1 MTREEVLQ
9 FTGLKKR
16 FCKDCNLPINL
27 FDEPYFTQRLKALD
41 VQFDCV
47 KKFDTFCA
55 DLEKYDT
62 EQEYFEYYNTVKD
75 SVINMIK
82 DNTEYMK
89 FLNDDFADVR
99 VVTKNITLGN
109 KNLYIEGNQDKTFI
123 SIDMKKANFS
133 ALRHYSPAIFKN
145 VETWEQ
151 YIGFFTPSEHIRNS
165 KYIRQVIL
173 GACNPK
179 RQITFEKYLMSKLTL
194 NVLSKIDI
202 KDKIVFFSNDEIII
216 DITDMTSQE
225 IDNIKQ
231 IFNEF
236 AVVPIRIEDFI
247 LKGVYKKDLVF
258 PQFNAN
264 DENIA
269 YIKEVTD
276 GTISIK
282 KYQSLYLPM
291 IIKTIKKGNI
301 IDYDLIFDYNDNLC
315 KLIETPD
322 IYIKE

>member
-1 MTREEVLQ
+1 MTREKVLQ

-47 KKFDTFCA
+47 KKFNTFCA

-75 SVINMIK
+75 SIINMIK

-179 RQITFEKYLMSKLTL
+179 RQITYERYLMTMLYL
-194 NVLSKIDI
+194 HI
-202 KDKIVFFSNDEIII
+202 KNELDGKVSFYSLGNDEIII
-216 DITDMTSQE
+216 SVAGTSVSAKEIKAAIATCPQKIGELVRFEMFDLQKVGDYGWMKVIYDEPERVEFKTINADIYH
-225 IDNIKQ
+225 Q
-231 IFNEF
+231 IVKHYWNM
-236 AVVPIRIEDFI
+236 PITED
-247 LKGVYKKDLVF
+247 DLVF
-258 PQFNAN
+258 R
-264 DENIA
+264 
-269 YIKEVTD
+269 
-276 GTISIK
+276 
-282 KYQSLYLPM
+282 
-291 IIKTIKKGNI
+291 
-301 IDYDLIFDYNDNLC
+301 YNGVLARFLEGVKNPW
-315 KLIETPD
+315 T
-322 IYIKE
+322 

>member
-145 VETWEQ
+145 VETWER

-179 RQITFEKYLMSKLTL
+179 RQITYERYLMTMLYL
-194 NVLSKIDI
+194 HI
-202 KDKIVFFSNDEIII
+202 KNELDGKVSFYSLGNDEIII
-216 DITDMTSQE
+216 SVAGTSVSAKEIKAAIATCPQKIGELVRFEMFDLQKVGDYGWMKVIYDEPERVEFKTINADIYH
-225 IDNIKQ
+225 Q
-231 IFNEF
+231 IVKHYWNM
-236 AVVPIRIEDFI
+236 PITED
-247 LKGVYKKDLVF
+247 DLVF
-258 PQFNAN
+258 R
-264 DENIA
+264 
-269 YIKEVTD
+269 
-276 GTISIK
+276 
-282 KYQSLYLPM
+282 
-291 IIKTIKKGNI
+291 
-301 IDYDLIFDYNDNLC
+301 YNGVLARFLEGVKNPW
-315 KLIETPD
+315 I
-322 IYIKE
+322 

>member
-179 RQITFEKYLMSKLTL
+179 RQITYERYLMTMLYL
-194 NVLSKIDI
+194 HI
-202 KDKIVFFSNDEIII
+202 KSELDGKVSFYSLGNDEIII
-216 DITDMTSQE
+216 SVAGTSVSAKEIKTAIATCPQKIGELVRFEMFDLQKVGDYGWMKVIYDEPERVEFKTINADIYH
-225 IDNIKQ
+225 Q
-231 IFNEF
+231 IVKHYWNM
-236 AVVPIRIEDFI
+236 PITED
-247 LKGVYKKDLVF
+247 DLVF
-258 PQFNAN
+258 R
-264 DENIA
+264 
-269 YIKEVTD
+269 
-276 GTISIK
+276 
-282 KYQSLYLPM
+282 
-291 IIKTIKKGNI
+291 
-301 IDYDLIFDYNDNLC
+301 YNGVLARFLEGVKNPW
-315 KLIETPD
+315 K
-322 IYIKE
+322 

>member
-75 SVINMIK
+75 GVINMIK
-82 DNTEYMK
+82 DNTEYMN

-179 RQITFEKYLMSKLTL
+179 RQITYERYLMTMLYL
-194 NVLSKIDI
+194 HI
-202 KDKIVFFSNDEIII
+202 KNELDGKVSFYSLGNDEIII
-216 DITDMTSQE
+216 SVTGTSVSAKEIKATIATCPQKIGELVRFEMFDLQKVGDYGWMKVIYDEPERVEFKTINADIYH
-225 IDNIKQ
+225 Q
-231 IFNEF
+231 IVKHYWNM
-236 AVVPIRIEDFI
+236 PITED
-247 LKGVYKKDLVF
+247 DLVF
-258 PQFNAN
+258 R
-264 DENIA
+264 
-269 YIKEVTD
+269 
-276 GTISIK
+276 
-282 KYQSLYLPM
+282 
-291 IIKTIKKGNI
+291 
-301 IDYDLIFDYNDNLC
+301 YNGVLARFLEGVKNPW
-315 KLIETPD
+315 K
-322 IYIKE
+322 

>member
-82 DNTEYMK
+82 DNAEYMK

-179 RQITFEKYLMSKLTL
+179 RQITYERYLMTMLYL
-194 NVLSKIDI
+194 HI
-202 KDKIVFFSNDEIII
+202 KSELDGKVSFYSLGNDEIII
-216 DITDMTSQE
+216 SVAGTSVSAKEIKAAIATCPQKIGELVRFEMFDLQKVGDYGWMKVIYDEPERVEFKTINADIYH
-225 IDNIKQ
+225 Q
-231 IFNEF
+231 IVKHYWNM
-236 AVVPIRIEDFI
+236 PITED
-247 LKGVYKKDLVF
+247 DLVF
-258 PQFNAN
+258 R
-264 DENIA
+264 
-269 YIKEVTD
+269 
-276 GTISIK
+276 
-282 KYQSLYLPM
+282 
-291 IIKTIKKGNI
+291 
-301 IDYDLIFDYNDNLC
+301 YNGVLARFLEGVKNPW
-315 KLIETPD
+315 T
-322 IYIKE
+322 

>member
-179 RQITFEKYLMSKLTL
+179 RQITYERYLMTMLYL
-194 NVLSKIDI
+194 HI
-202 KDKIVFFSNDEIII
+202 KSELDGKVSFYSLGNDEIII
-216 DITDMTSQE
+216 SVAGTSVSAKEIKTAIATCPQKIGELVRFEMFDLQKVGDYGWMKVIYDEPERVEFKTINADIYH
-225 IDNIKQ
+225 Q
-231 IFNEF
+231 IVKHYWNM
-236 AVVPIRIEDFI
+236 PITED
-247 LKGVYKKDLVF
+247 DLVF
-258 PQFNAN
+258 R
-264 DENIA
+264 
-269 YIKEVTD
+269 
-276 GTISIK
+276 
-282 KYQSLYLPM
+282 
-291 IIKTIKKGNI
+291 
-301 IDYDLIFDYNDNLC
+301 YNGVLARFLEGVKNPW
-315 KLIETPD
+315 I
-322 IYIKE
+322 

>member
-179 RQITFEKYLMSKLTL
+179 RQITYERYLMTMLYL
-194 NVLSKIDI
+194 HI
-202 KDKIVFFSNDEIII
+202 KSELDGKVSFYSLGNDEIII
-216 DITDMTSQE
+216 SVAGTSVSAKEIKAAIATCPQKIGELVRFEMFDLQKVGDYGWMKVIYDEPERVEFKTINADIYH
-225 IDNIKQ
+225 Q
-231 IFNEF
+231 IVKHYWNM
-236 AVVPIRIEDFI
+236 PITED
-247 LKGVYKKDLVF
+247 DLVF
-258 PQFNAN
+258 R
-264 DENIA
+264 
-269 YIKEVTD
+269 
-276 GTISIK
+276 
-282 KYQSLYLPM
+282 
-291 IIKTIKKGNI
+291 
-301 IDYDLIFDYNDNLC
+301 YNGVLARFLEGVKNPW
-315 KLIETPD
+315 T
-322 IYIKE
+322 

>member
-27 FDEPYFTQRLKALD
+27 FDEPYFTQRLKVLD

-151 YIGFFTPSEHIRNS
+151 YIGFFTPSEHIKNS

-179 RQITFEKYLMSKLTL
+179 RQITYERYLMTMLYL
-194 NVLSKIDI
+194 HI
-202 KDKIVFFSNDEIII
+202 KSELDGKVSFYSLGNDEIII
-216 DITDMTSQE
+216 SVAGTSVSAKEIKAAIATCPQKIGELVRFEMFDLQKVGDYGWMKVIYDEPERVEFKTINADIYH
-225 IDNIKQ
+225 Q
-231 IFNEF
+231 IVKHYWNM
-236 AVVPIRIEDFI
+236 PITED
-247 LKGVYKKDLVF
+247 DLVF
-258 PQFNAN
+258 R
-264 DENIA
+264 
-269 YIKEVTD
+269 
-276 GTISIK
+276 
-282 KYQSLYLPM
+282 
-291 IIKTIKKGNI
+291 
-301 IDYDLIFDYNDNLC
+301 YNGVLARFLEGVKNPW
-315 KLIETPD
+315 T
-322 IYIKE
+322 

>member
-179 RQITFEKYLMSKLTL
+179 RQITYERYLMTMLYL
-194 NVLSKIDI
+194 HI
-202 KDKIVFFSNDEIII
+202 KNELDGKVSFYSLGNDEIII
-216 DITDMTSQE
+216 SVAGTSVSAKEIKSAIATCPQKIGELVRFEMFDLQKVGDYGWMKVIYDEPERVEFKTINADIYH
-225 IDNIKQ
+225 Q
-231 IFNEF
+231 IVKHYWNM
-236 AVVPIRIEDFI
+236 PITED
-247 LKGVYKKDLVF
+247 DLVF
-258 PQFNAN
+258 R
-264 DENIA
+264 
-269 YIKEVTD
+269 
-276 GTISIK
+276 
-282 KYQSLYLPM
+282 
-291 IIKTIKKGNI
+291 
-301 IDYDLIFDYNDNLC
+301 YNGVLARFLEGVKNPW
-315 KLIETPD
+315 T
-322 IYIKE
+322 

>member
-179 RQITFEKYLMSKLTL
+179 RQITYERYLMTMLYL
-194 NVLSKIDI
+194 HI
-202 KDKIVFFSNDEIII
+202 KSELDGKVSFYNLGNDEIII
-216 DITDMTSQE
+216 SVAGTSVSAKEIKTAIATCPQKIGELVRFEMFDLQKVGDYGWMKVIYDEPERVEFKTINADIYH
-225 IDNIKQ
+225 Q
-231 IFNEF
+231 IVKHYWNM
-236 AVVPIRIEDFI
+236 PITED
-247 LKGVYKKDLVF
+247 DLVF
-258 PQFNAN
+258 R
-264 DENIA
+264 
-269 YIKEVTD
+269 
-276 GTISIK
+276 
-282 KYQSLYLPM
+282 
-291 IIKTIKKGNI
+291 
-301 IDYDLIFDYNDNLC
+301 YNGVLARFLEGVKNPW
-315 KLIETPD
+315 T
-322 IYIKE
+322 

>member
-179 RQITFEKYLMSKLTL
+179 RQITYERYLMTMLYL
-194 NVLSKIDI
+194 HI
-202 KDKIVFFSNDEIII
+202 KNELDGKVSFYSLGNDEIII
-216 DITDMTSQE
+216 SVAGTSVSAKEIKAAIATCPQKIGELVRFEMFDLQKVGDYGWMKVIYDEPARVEFKTINADIYH
-225 IDNIKQ
+225 Q
-231 IFNEF
+231 IVKHYWNM
-236 AVVPIRIEDFI
+236 PITED
-247 LKGVYKKDLVF
+247 DLVF
-258 PQFNAN
+258 R
-264 DENIA
+264 
-269 YIKEVTD
+269 
-276 GTISIK
+276 
-282 KYQSLYLPM
+282 
-291 IIKTIKKGNI
+291 
-301 IDYDLIFDYNDNLC
+301 YNGVLARFLEGVKNPW
-315 KLIETPD
+315 T
-322 IYIKE
+322 

>member
-179 RQITFEKYLMSKLTL
+179 RQITYERYLMTMLYL
-194 NVLSKIDI
+194 HI
-202 KDKIVFFSNDEIII
+202 KSELDGKVSFYSLGNDEIII
-216 DITDMTSQE
+216 SVAGTSVSAKEIKAAIATCPQKIGELVRFEMFDLQKVSDYGWMKVIYDEPERVEFKTINADIYH
-225 IDNIKQ
+225 Q
-231 IFNEF
+231 IVKHYWNM
-236 AVVPIRIEDFI
+236 PITED
-247 LKGVYKKDLVF
+247 DLVF
-258 PQFNAN
+258 R
-264 DENIA
+264 
-269 YIKEVTD
+269 
-276 GTISIK
+276 
-282 KYQSLYLPM
+282 
-291 IIKTIKKGNI
+291 
-301 IDYDLIFDYNDNLC
+301 YNGVLARFLEGVKNPW
-315 KLIETPD
+315 T
-322 IYIKE
+322 

>member
-27 FDEPYFTQRLKALD
+27 FDEPYFMQRLEALD

-47 KKFDTFCA
+47 KKFNAFCA

-82 DNTEYMK
+82 DNAEYMK

-99 VVTKNITLGN
+99 VVTKNVTLGN

-145 VETWEQ
+145 VDTWEQ

-179 RQITFEKYLMSKLTL
+179 RQITYERYLMTMLYL
-194 NVLSKIDI
+194 HI
-202 KDKIVFFSNDEIII
+202 KNELDGKVSFYSLGNDEIII
-216 DITDMTSQE
+216 SVAGTSVSAKEIKATIATCPQKIGELVRFEMFDLQKVGDYGWMKVIYDEPERVEFKTINADIYH
-225 IDNIKQ
+225 Q
-231 IFNEF
+231 IVKHYWNM
-236 AVVPIRIEDFI
+236 PITED
-247 LKGVYKKDLVF
+247 DLVF
-258 PQFNAN
+258 R
-264 DENIA
+264 
-269 YIKEVTD
+269 
-276 GTISIK
+276 
-282 KYQSLYLPM
+282 
-291 IIKTIKKGNI
+291 
-301 IDYDLIFDYNDNLC
+301 YNGVLARFLEGVKNPW
-315 KLIETPD
+315 T
-322 IYIKE
+322 

>member
-1 MTREEVLQ
+1 
-9 FTGLKKR
+9 
-16 FCKDCNLPINL
+16 
-27 FDEPYFTQRLKALD
+27 
-41 VQFDCV
+41 
-47 KKFDTFCA
+47 
-55 DLEKYDT
+55 
-62 EQEYFEYYNTVKD
+62 
-75 SVINMIK
+75 
-82 DNTEYMK
+82 
-89 FLNDDFADVR
+89 
-99 VVTKNITLGN
+99 
-109 KNLYIEGNQDKTFI
+109 
-123 SIDMKKANFS
+123 
-133 ALRHYSPAIFKN
+133 
-145 VETWEQ
+145 
-151 YIGFFTPSEHIRNS
+151 
-165 KYIRQVIL
+165 
-173 GACNPK
+173 
-179 RQITFEKYLMSKLTL
+179 MSKLTL

>member
-145 VETWEQ
+145 VGTWEQ

-179 RQITFEKYLMSKLTL
+179 RQITYERYLMTMLYL
-194 NVLSKIDI
+194 HI
-202 KDKIVFFSNDEIII
+202 KSEFDGKVSFYSLGNDEIII
-216 DITDMTSQE
+216 SVAGTSVSAKEIKTAIATCPQKIGELVRFEMFDLQKVGDYGWMKVIYDEPERVEFKTINADIYHQ
-225 IDNIKQ
+225 IVKHYWNI
-231 IFNEF
+231 
-236 AVVPIRIEDFI
+236 PITED
-247 LKGVYKKDLVF
+247 DLVF
-258 PQFNAN
+258 R
-264 DENIA
+264 
-269 YIKEVTD
+269 
-276 GTISIK
+276 
-282 KYQSLYLPM
+282 
-291 IIKTIKKGNI
+291 
-301 IDYDLIFDYNDNLC
+301 YNGVLARFLVGVKNPW
-315 KLIETPD
+315 T
-322 IYIKE
+322 

>member
-1 MTREEVLQ
+1 MTREEALQ

-179 RQITFEKYLMSKLTL
+179 RQITYERYLMTMLYL
-194 NVLSKIDI
+194 HI
-202 KDKIVFFSNDEIII
+202 KNELDGKVSFYSLGNDEIII
-216 DITDMTSQE
+216 SVAGTNVSAKEIKAAIATCPQKIGELVRFEIFDLQKVGDYGWMKVIYDEPERVEFKTINADIYH
-225 IDNIKQ
+225 Q
-231 IFNEF
+231 IVKHYWNM
-236 AVVPIRIEDFI
+236 PITED
-247 LKGVYKKDLVF
+247 DLVF
-258 PQFNAN
+258 R
-264 DENIA
+264 
-269 YIKEVTD
+269 
-276 GTISIK
+276 
-282 KYQSLYLPM
+282 
-291 IIKTIKKGNI
+291 
-301 IDYDLIFDYNDNLC
+301 YNGVLARFLEGVKNPW
-315 KLIETPD
+315 K
-322 IYIKE
+322 

>member
-27 FDEPYFTQRLKALD
+27 FDEPYFTQRLKALN

-179 RQITFEKYLMSKLTL
+179 RQITYERYLMTMLYL
-194 NVLSKIDI
+194 HI
-202 KDKIVFFSNDEIII
+202 KSELDGKVSFYSLGNDEIII
-216 DITDMTSQE
+216 SVAGTSVSAKEIKAAIATCPQKIGELVRFEMFDLQKVGDYGWMKVIYDEPERVEFKTINADIYH
-225 IDNIKQ
+225 Q
-231 IFNEF
+231 IVKHYWNM
-236 AVVPIRIEDFI
+236 PITED
-247 LKGVYKKDLVF
+247 DLVF
-258 PQFNAN
+258 R
-264 DENIA
+264 
-269 YIKEVTD
+269 
-276 GTISIK
+276 
-282 KYQSLYLPM
+282 
-291 IIKTIKKGNI
+291 
-301 IDYDLIFDYNDNLC
+301 YNGVLARFLEGVKNPW
-315 KLIETPD
+315 K
-322 IYIKE
+322 

>member
-151 YIGFFTPSEHIRNS
+151 YIGFFTPSEHISNS
-165 KYIRQVIL
+165 NYIRQVIL

-179 RQITFEKYLMSKLTL
+179 RQITYERYLMTMLYL
-194 NVLSKIDI
+194 HI
-202 KDKIVFFSNDEIII
+202 KNELDGKVSFYSLGNDEIII
-216 DITDMTSQE
+216 SVAGTSVSAKEIKAAIATCPQKIGELVRFEMFDLQKVGDYGWMKVIYDEPERVEFKTINADIYH
-225 IDNIKQ
+225 Q
-231 IFNEF
+231 IVKHYWNM
-236 AVVPIRIEDFI
+236 PITED
-247 LKGVYKKDLVF
+247 DLVF
-258 PQFNAN
+258 R
-264 DENIA
+264 
-269 YIKEVTD
+269 
-276 GTISIK
+276 
-282 KYQSLYLPM
+282 
-291 IIKTIKKGNI
+291 
-301 IDYDLIFDYNDNLC
+301 YNGVLARFLEGVKNPW
-315 KLIETPD
+315 T
-322 IYIKE
+322 

>member
-179 RQITFEKYLMSKLTL
+179 RQITYERYLMTMLYL
-194 NVLSKIDI
+194 HI
-202 KDKIVFFSNDEIII
+202 KNELDGKVSFYSLGNDEIII
-216 DITDMTSQE
+216 SVAGTSVSAKEIKAAIATCPQKIGELVRFEMFDLQKVGDYGWMKVIYDEPERVEFKTINADIYH
-225 IDNIKQ
+225 Q
-231 IFNEF
+231 IVKHYWNL
-236 AVVPIRIEDFI
+236 PITED
-247 LKGVYKKDLVF
+247 DLVF
-258 PQFNAN
+258 R
-264 DENIA
+264 
-269 YIKEVTD
+269 
-276 GTISIK
+276 
-282 KYQSLYLPM
+282 
-291 IIKTIKKGNI
+291 
-301 IDYDLIFDYNDNLC
+301 YNGVLARFLEGVKNPW
-315 KLIETPD
+315 K
-322 IYIKE
+322 

>member
-179 RQITFEKYLMSKLTL
+179 RQITYERYLMTMLYL
-194 NVLSKIDI
+194 HI
-202 KDKIVFFSNDEIII
+202 KNELDGKVSFYSLGNDEIII
-216 DITDMTSQE
+216 SVAGTSVSAKEIKTAIATCPQKIGELVRFEMFDLQKVGDYGWMKVIYDEPERVEFKTINADIYH
-225 IDNIKQ
+225 Q
-231 IFNEF
+231 IVKHYWNM
-236 AVVPIRIEDFI
+236 PITED
-247 LKGVYKKDLVF
+247 DLVF
-258 PQFNAN
+258 R
-264 DENIA
+264 
-269 YIKEVTD
+269 
-276 GTISIK
+276 
-282 KYQSLYLPM
+282 
-291 IIKTIKKGNI
+291 
-301 IDYDLIFDYNDNLC
+301 YNGVLARFLEGVKNPW
-315 KLIETPD
+315 T
-322 IYIKE
+322 

>member
-16 FCKDCNLPINL
+16 FRKDCNLPINL

-179 RQITFEKYLMSKLTL
+179 RQITYERYLMTMLYL
-194 NVLSKIDI
+194 HI
-202 KDKIVFFSNDEIII
+202 KSELDGKVSFYSLGNDEIII
-216 DITDMTSQE
+216 SVAGTSVSAKEIKAAIATCPQKIGELVRFEMFDLQKVGDYGWMKVIYDEPERVEFKTINADIYH
-225 IDNIKQ
+225 Q
-231 IFNEF
+231 IVKHYWNM
-236 AVVPIRIEDFI
+236 PITED
-247 LKGVYKKDLVF
+247 DLVF
-258 PQFNAN
+258 R
-264 DENIA
+264 
-269 YIKEVTD
+269 
-276 GTISIK
+276 
-282 KYQSLYLPM
+282 
-291 IIKTIKKGNI
+291 
-301 IDYDLIFDYNDNLC
+301 YNGVLARFLEGVKNPW
-315 KLIETPD
+315 K
-322 IYIKE
+322 

>member
-62 EQEYFEYYNTVKD
+62 EQEYFEYYNTVKG
-75 SVINMIK
+75 SVINIIK

-179 RQITFEKYLMSKLTL
+179 RQITYERYLMTMLYL
-194 NVLSKIDI
+194 HI
-202 KDKIVFFSNDEIII
+202 KNELDGKVSFYSLGNDEIII
-216 DITDMTSQE
+216 SVAGTSVSAKEIKAAIATCPQKIGELVRFEMFDLQKVGDYGWMKVIYDEPERVEFKTINADIYH
-225 IDNIKQ
+225 Q
-231 IFNEF
+231 IVKHYWNM
-236 AVVPIRIEDFI
+236 PITED
-247 LKGVYKKDLVF
+247 DLVF
-258 PQFNAN
+258 R
-264 DENIA
+264 
-269 YIKEVTD
+269 
-276 GTISIK
+276 
-282 KYQSLYLPM
+282 
-291 IIKTIKKGNI
+291 
-301 IDYDLIFDYNDNLC
+301 YNGVLARFLEGVKNPW
-315 KLIETPD
+315 T
-322 IYIKE
+322 

>member
-179 RQITFEKYLMSKLTL
+179 RQITYERYLMTMLYL
-194 NVLSKIDI
+194 HI
-202 KDKIVFFSNDEIII
+202 KNELDGKVSFYSLGNDEIII
-216 DITDMTSQE
+216 SVAGTSVSAKEIKAAIATCPQKIGELVRFEMFDLQKVGDYGWMKVIYDEPERVEFKTINADIYH
-225 IDNIKQ
+225 Q
-231 IFNEF
+231 IVKHYWNM
-236 AVVPIRIEDFI
+236 PITED
-247 LKGVYKKDLVF
+247 DLVF
-258 PQFNAN
+258 R
-264 DENIA
+264 
-269 YIKEVTD
+269 
-276 GTISIK
+276 
-282 KYQSLYLPM
+282 
-291 IIKTIKKGNI
+291 
-301 IDYDLIFDYNDNLC
+301 YNGVLARFLEGVKNPW
-315 KLIETPD
+315 K
-322 IYIKE
+322 

>member
-151 YIGFFTPSEHIRNS
+151 YISFFTPSEHIRNS

-179 RQITFEKYLMSKLTL
+179 RQITYERYLMTMLYL
-194 NVLSKIDI
+194 HI
-202 KDKIVFFSNDEIII
+202 KSELDGKVSFYSLGNDEIII
-216 DITDMTSQE
+216 SVAGTSVSAKEIKAAIATCPQKIGELVRFEMFDLQRVGDYGWMKVIYDEPEKVEFKTINADIYH
-225 IDNIKQ
+225 Q
-231 IFNEF
+231 IVKHYWNM
-236 AVVPIRIEDFI
+236 PITED
-247 LKGVYKKDLVF
+247 DLVF
-258 PQFNAN
+258 R
-264 DENIA
+264 
-269 YIKEVTD
+269 
-276 GTISIK
+276 
-282 KYQSLYLPM
+282 
-291 IIKTIKKGNI
+291 
-301 IDYDLIFDYNDNLC
+301 YNGVLARFLEGVKNPW
-315 KLIETPD
+315 T
-322 IYIKE
+322 

>member
-16 FCKDCNLPINL
+16 FCKDCSLPINL

-179 RQITFEKYLMSKLTL
+179 RQITYERYLMTMLYL
-194 NVLSKIDI
+194 HI
-202 KDKIVFFSNDEIII
+202 KSELDGKVSFYSLGNDEIII
-216 DITDMTSQE
+216 SVAGTSVSAKEIKAAIATCPQKIGELVRFEMFDLQKVGDYGWMKVIYDEPERVEFKTINADIYH
-225 IDNIKQ
+225 Q
-231 IFNEF
+231 IVKHYWNM
-236 AVVPIRIEDFI
+236 PITED
-247 LKGVYKKDLVF
+247 DLVF
-258 PQFNAN
+258 R
-264 DENIA
+264 
-269 YIKEVTD
+269 
-276 GTISIK
+276 
-282 KYQSLYLPM
+282 
-291 IIKTIKKGNI
+291 
-301 IDYDLIFDYNDNLC
+301 YNGVLARFLEGVKNPW
-315 KLIETPD
+315 T
-322 IYIKE
+322 

>member
-55 DLEKYDT
+55 DLEKYDA

-179 RQITFEKYLMSKLTL
+179 RQITYERYLMTMLYL
-194 NVLSKIDI
+194 HI
-202 KDKIVFFSNDEIII
+202 KNELDGKVSFYSLGNDEIII
-216 DITDMTSQE
+216 SVAGTSVSAKEIKAAIATCPQKIGELVRFEMFDLQKVGDYGWMKVIYDEPERVEFKTINADIYH
-225 IDNIKQ
+225 Q
-231 IFNEF
+231 IVKHYWNM
-236 AVVPIRIEDFI
+236 PITED
-247 LKGVYKKDLVF
+247 DLVF
-258 PQFNAN
+258 R
-264 DENIA
+264 
-269 YIKEVTD
+269 
-276 GTISIK
+276 
-282 KYQSLYLPM
+282 
-291 IIKTIKKGNI
+291 
-301 IDYDLIFDYNDNLC
+301 YNGVLARFLEGVKNPW
-315 KLIETPD
+315 K
-322 IYIKE
+322 

>member
-179 RQITFEKYLMSKLTL
+179 RQITYERYLMTMLYL
-194 NVLSKIDI
+194 HI
-202 KDKIVFFSNDEIII
+202 KNELDGKVSFYSLGNDEIII
-216 DITDMTSQE
+216 SVAGTSVSAKEIKAAIATCPQKIGELVRFEMFDLQKVGDYGWMKVIYDEPERVEFKTINADIYH
-225 IDNIKQ
+225 Q
-231 IFNEF
+231 IVKHYWNM
-236 AVVPIRIEDFI
+236 PITED
-247 LKGVYKKDLVF
+247 DLVF
-258 PQFNAN
+258 R
-264 DENIA
+264 
-269 YIKEVTD
+269 
-276 GTISIK
+276 
-282 KYQSLYLPM
+282 
-291 IIKTIKKGNI
+291 
-301 IDYDLIFDYNDNLC
+301 YNGVLARFLEGVKNPW
-315 KLIETPD
+315 I
-322 IYIKE
+322 

>member
-47 KKFDTFCA
+47 KKFDTFCV

-82 DNTEYMK
+82 DNIEYMK

-179 RQITFEKYLMSKLTL
+179 RQITYERYLMTMLYL
-194 NVLSKIDI
+194 HI
-202 KDKIVFFSNDEIII
+202 KSELDGKVSFYSLGNDEIII
-216 DITDMTSQE
+216 SVAGTSVSAKEIKAAIAICPQKIGELVRFEMFDLQKVGDYGWMKVIYDEPERVEFKTINADIYH
-225 IDNIKQ
+225 Q
-231 IFNEF
+231 IVKHYWNM
-236 AVVPIRIEDFI
+236 PITED
-247 LKGVYKKDLVF
+247 DLVF
-258 PQFNAN
+258 R
-264 DENIA
+264 
-269 YIKEVTD
+269 
-276 GTISIK
+276 
-282 KYQSLYLPM
+282 
-291 IIKTIKKGNI
+291 
-301 IDYDLIFDYNDNLC
+301 YNGVLARFLEGVKNPW
-315 KLIETPD
+315 T
-322 IYIKE
+322 

>member
-145 VETWEQ
+145 VETWER

-179 RQITFEKYLMSKLTL
+179 RQITYERYLMTMLYL
-194 NVLSKIDI
+194 HI
-202 KDKIVFFSNDEIII
+202 KNELDGKVSFYSLGNDEIII
-216 DITDMTSQE
+216 SVAGTSVSAKEIKAAIATCPQKIGELVRFEMFDLQKVGDYGWMKVIYDEPERVEFKTINADIYH
-225 IDNIKQ
+225 Q
-231 IFNEF
+231 IVKHYWNM
-236 AVVPIRIEDFI
+236 PITED
-247 LKGVYKKDLVF
+247 DLVF
-258 PQFNAN
+258 R
-264 DENIA
+264 
-269 YIKEVTD
+269 
-276 GTISIK
+276 
-282 KYQSLYLPM
+282 
-291 IIKTIKKGNI
+291 
-301 IDYDLIFDYNDNLC
+301 YNGVLARFLEGVKNPW
-315 KLIETPD
+315 T
-322 IYIKE
+322 

>member
-75 SVINMIK
+75 GVINMIK

-151 YIGFFTPSEHIRNS
+151 YIGFFTPSEHIRSS

-179 RQITFEKYLMSKLTL
+179 RQITYERYLMTMLYL
-194 NVLSKIDI
+194 HI
-202 KDKIVFFSNDEIII
+202 KNELDGKVSFYSLGNDEIII
-216 DITDMTSQE
+216 SVAGTSVSAKEIKAAIETCPQKIGELVRFEMFDLQKVGDYGWMKVIYDEPERVEFKTINADIYH
-225 IDNIKQ
+225 Q
-231 IFNEF
+231 IVKHYWNM
-236 AVVPIRIEDFI
+236 PITED
-247 LKGVYKKDLVF
+247 DLVF
-258 PQFNAN
+258 C
-264 DENIA
+264 
-269 YIKEVTD
+269 
-276 GTISIK
+276 
-282 KYQSLYLPM
+282 
-291 IIKTIKKGNI
+291 
-301 IDYDLIFDYNDNLC
+301 YNGVLARFLEGVKNPW
-315 KLIETPD
+315 I
-322 IYIKE
+322 

>member
-41 VQFDCV
+41 VQSDCV

-165 KYIRQVIL
+165 KYICQVIL

-179 RQITFEKYLMSKLTL
+179 RQITYERYLMTMLYL
-194 NVLSKIDI
+194 HI
-202 KDKIVFFSNDEIII
+202 KSELDGKVSFYSLGNDEIII
-216 DITDMTSQE
+216 SVAGTSVSAKEIKAAIATCPQKIGELVRFEMFDLQKVGDYGWMKVIYDEPERVEFKTINADIYH
-225 IDNIKQ
+225 Q
-231 IFNEF
+231 IVKHYWNM
-236 AVVPIRIEDFI
+236 PITED
-247 LKGVYKKDLVF
+247 DLVF
-258 PQFNAN
+258 R
-264 DENIA
+264 
-269 YIKEVTD
+269 
-276 GTISIK
+276 
-282 KYQSLYLPM
+282 
-291 IIKTIKKGNI
+291 
-301 IDYDLIFDYNDNLC
+301 YNGVLARFLEGVKNPW
-315 KLIETPD
+315 T
-322 IYIKE
+322 

>member
-179 RQITFEKYLMSKLTL
+179 RQITYERYLMTMLYL
-194 NVLSKIDI
+194 HI
-202 KDKIVFFSNDEIII
+202 KNELDGKVSFYSLGNDEIII
-216 DITDMTSQE
+216 SVAGTSVSAKEIKSAIATCPQKIGELVRFEMFDLQKVGDYGWMKVIYDEPERVEFKTINADIYH
-225 IDNIKQ
+225 Q
-231 IFNEF
+231 IVKHYWNM
-236 AVVPIRIEDFI
+236 PITED
-247 LKGVYKKDLVF
+247 DLVF
-258 PQFNAN
+258 R
-264 DENIA
+264 
-269 YIKEVTD
+269 
-276 GTISIK
+276 
-282 KYQSLYLPM
+282 
-291 IIKTIKKGNI
+291 
-301 IDYDLIFDYNDNLC
+301 YNGVLARFLEGVKNPW
-315 KLIETPD
+315 K
-322 IYIKE
+322 